1 MNLIRT
7 FARLVKRSSWGGVET
22 SPSPLQRHAHGYED
36 IAAPIEAVSAGTHG
50 LMRLGLRWLAAGC
63 LAMASFLPAHAGEPL
78 HYLATGVNAD
88 GLVKDDELIAFHRSA
103 TDDDGNVFAV
113 GIFQG
118 VVRFQGM
125 TLQPL
130 NPTEPRRT
138 GIFVTRQG
146 AGGGWDYLTSVFSS
160 FPQALNTT
168 EFGLTLAKSIQVNDV
183 EVDGTS
189 VYIAA
194 TINEATTVRA
204 GVVIKVA
211 KDTGAVTWIRYIT
224 GTDVTMNAL
233 AVDSGGRV
241 TVGGAFKG
249 YAGNTATPARVLSPA
264 QGAPLTTITAV
275 GNFTDNVD
283 AYLVQFTAA
292 GAVGWTS
299 RSGTSTTAGHETV
312 AAISADGL
320 DQLHVLMNFD
330 GVSVGSG
337 KSSPVDL
344 RNSTI
349 DSNSRYTTTE
359 LGCYPIVGD
368 LDTCQG
374 SKTAIAGK
382 LSANGRWLD
391 HLVLEPD
398 AHLKAQ
404 FLALVAGMQF
414 EIDGKD
420 LCLFDGKIYVAG
432 SYNLMN
438 GNGSTHRRGGF
449 ILRLADDYT
458 ADPDMVY
465 FRPGGAES
473 PTFPVRM
480 VPAGGRLLAVGY
492 ASTSVN
498 LHATAL
504 SDTSLGDV
512 DMELNH
518 TVPNDYVVSFNNRL
532 VPQWITSTAEPGTRP
547 TPNVFT
553 GRLLAFNS
561 DRKQILWGG
570 GFRTSSLRRLA
581 IGEGDDI
588 LVLENDTLRDTP
600 ESWGWIVALNTDGEY
615 QLQQRLNV
623 DSRFGPVLVNNTLFS
638 GSGNFI
644 RGSRISISVS
654 PTVSTN
660 NGGTRH
666 VNTGYS
672 LNDEINSGSANNY
685 TLELFED
692 TTLTFN
698 WVTEHRLTIA
708 STHADAGLPTAST
721 PGEPTPP
728 QGSHWIRDGSPV
740 NPSINGIVPDPADF
754 DLRYYVSRIAVTGTV
769 GQTNSYPVPNPN
781 PAPTQFAM
789 TGPVTITYSWRK
801 QTAVTIAHNATAGL
815 SLPLTRQLDPAGA
828 VVSSIPG
835 SGRFWFDFGARLEVM
850 ARASDTAAS
859 KSLVGWQGASPADPA
874 YFPVSTFSSSPLPGG
889 ASLTTHLTSLTVDG
903 NAYWRRS
910 IAALNRPISVL
921 WDYGSSYLVIRA
933 AVGTDIVYPAN
944 SPAVLPQAPTGREL
958 LATAGVG
965 TTDTFAWDERRKVA
979 VAIRPGIFELTW
991 KPVAASAPD
1000 VKALVYTGF
1009 DGDPW
1014 QDDAA
1019 RRYTNTVKYRH
1030 IAQTPG
1036 VELDPSATDA
1046 RYFDGLLFHL
1056 GGAGVN
1062 GSRFSADR
1070 TTKSVLLFRTNVLA
1084 ARTVRDPNEEILDV
1098 RVVETRAWDA
1108 PTAWTGGGRLMLTA
1122 GGGVRVGSPLG
1133 TPLHT
1138 GIEHTGYVVKENAN
1152 YNPLIYDRANA
1163 QGPIIPVNVPVAS
1176 VPETSDQA
1184 LIIVWYERRDGLEW
1198 PYQPMHY
1205 PDFFWPLATV
1215 GTNLTD
1221 GDLHRIVIA
1230 SRLGSEGLSTNGV
1243 VQPSYDPDRFENVQV
1258 YNQPDRTKAGY
1269 NPNEEHAR
1277 VYPSL
1282 LAALDGRSVPAVFAL
1297 RNDLNISRANI
1308 VLDPITFRAADYT
1321 SDPYVLVQYFDKQA
1335 QTNRMRVYNV
1345 QRVDN
1350 VVDDPRLDRLPGS
1363 AGRNYRF
1370 IYNTVAGNRINPPYP
1385 LDLILGLF
1393 PCVNTVPGNPFVPE
1407 SNIPNGTFYRDADAQ
1422 RCWHID
1428 HKGGGWV
1435 VSGDSAFEGYF
1446 YYPLQADFYYPF
1458 ELDRTVQPDSVGDCI
1473 PWLPRFAVGTLAFKG
1488 VFDTNAVVRSEPL
1501 AIRYNTSWPT
1511 NVAVLKAGETL
1522 TYPGGE
1528 NRLDNPDAPGLPGI
1542 IGFAAASIVFDSL
1555 NPGMQPFPAA
1565 SPDERFSARVMAP
1578 LEERLLPLPRTN
1590 LPVAI
1595 RTPGVNVEVNGNEWV
1610 FTQLPPSLRKRVFYR
1625 PLAKLTTTAAPG
1637 VLGLRGYVNDRTLGA
1652 PDLTATPPPVY
1663 VVEPNV
1669 LTETERRTLAD
1680 LAAGDAGWT
1689 AAVNQLYALAR
1700 DPNGVGG
1707 ITWNVGLMPG
1717 TNSGTAI
1724 PFTSL
1729 GVGLA
1734 LVSNPALLVADTNK
1748 PPIYVTLAEND
1759 HPSLGDAPVSLHV
1772 IQVSRLQKYR
1782 GALKAI
1788 LPPNVFDEKITLR
1801 HTADFGGNVDRVAYA
1816 WWFHEEDGTVKVGD
1830 VPGNVS
1836 AGSPPWSAVGDPN
1849 GTPGLNQIELN
1860 GNPTLLLADNLFY
1873 ARYRHVDGP
1882 AATASNWSDWA
1893 GAANSSIRDL
1903 TGDGR
1908 PDFRPQLAMGW
1919 VKRVL
1924 DGINPYEARVR
1935 EFSRSDSP
1943 ATAAS
1948 LLRTLGAPFSGPVA
1962 LNADK
1967 NVVENVGLIELYETV
1982 LQRARDMSIQS
1993 TPPVT
1998 SPGLL
2003 SALMLASSRLSY
2015 FYSLLGNE
2023 AWDDSMDPTVGYGRA
2038 EIALDVGNLTSSRFC
2053 FENQQAS
2060 LLDEELALLRGTDES
2075 LGRPVFNR
2083 LFWNFTKGEGE
2094 VAYAL
2099 NYQIKDVTGDGIL
2112 DESDGLRLFPQGH
2125 GDAWGHYLSAIRK
2138 HYDLINTPGFIWQ
2151 RRSEYYNL
2159 LDVVIGVDYLDER
2172 QFARTAVARAR
2183 AGAEVVNLTWRSR
2196 YSEQPAARTLGYTDS
2211 NTSRAWGVTEW
2222 SRRAGQ
2228 AAIFD
2233 WILGNA
2239 LLPEADT
2246 TREGIERIDRTTVT
2260 ELGTI
2265 SSHLGSIQL
2274 TLDNSDAGL
2283 NPLGLDPD
2291 VVPFDIDPTHIDV
2304 GSTAQIGRQA
2314 VQGLSHFEQIFERA
2328 YEALRNASGAL
2339 DNANIQKAQLRQVA
2353 QSADDF
2359 RVRAAAEDIEYR
2371 NRLIEIFGTP
2381 YTGQIG
2387 AGKAYPAGYQGPD
2400 YNLFMYVDVNDVNA
2414 DTVPVANSDTY
2425 FDEYVS
2431 FYDLLNDVPDEFKTD
2446 LEEHFLDDITL
2457 EGNTAVG
2464 LLGDDL
2470 VHLRLPALAS
2480 DYAFVAP
2487 ANWGQR
2493 DAPGRLQAL
2502 VGEMVQVQSDLGIA
2516 VGDYDFL
2523 IKQLRDRVALLK
2535 MRADISSD
2543 VLSIKSTLYDDIESL
2558 NERIDA
2564 LRTTAAVLN
2573 TSADVFNDVV
2583 AGIIEGL
2590 PKVVGLAN
2598 DATFAARNAIK
2609 IAGSVAYG
2617 ITRGSAT
2624 FMDSSADI
2632 LENSKELVSL
2642 QAERE
2647 IDGKEMSVE
2656 LRGMLYDIE
2665 ELLVNEGVTR
2675 MKLFTMREQ
2684 LRGLF
2689 DQYRATLQEGVRL
2702 IEERRQANAIIA
2714 AETQENRYHD
2724 VLFRTARYEAI
2735 QRYRVLYDLA
2745 QRYCYLATKAYDYE
2759 TNFDPRD
2766 RASGRPFLNEIVR
2779 ARTLGELGDDFPLS
2793 GAGLAGTMARLH
2805 ETFRSIEGRLGF
2817 NNFQYDQT
2825 SFSIRNEQARLKPSE
2840 DGATDQD
2847 WVDKLESARV
2857 DDLWD
2862 IPEFRKFCRPFAPRG
2877 TPQPGIVLRFRSAVR
2892 AGENFF
2898 GNPLGG
2904 GDASYD
2910 PTLYAT
2916 KIRAAGIRIDGYPLE
2931 DLARTPGVY
2940 LIPAGLDYMSIP
2952 NSPTLALRAWNVVDQ
2967 AIPSPYQLGATELG
2981 RPDWIAG
2988 IDSLSGQA
2996 GEARRFSSFRAS
3008 VSEDPSEDN
3017 AFNSTR
3023 LIGRSVWND
3032 QWILIIPGQSLHAD
3046 PAEGLDRFVQSVTDI
3061 RLNFETYGYSGN

>member
-1 MNLIRT
+1 
-7 FARLVKRSSWGGVET
+7 
-22 SPSPLQRHAHGYED
+22 
-36 IAAPIEAVSAGTHG
+36 
-50 LMRLGLRWLAAGC
+50 
-63 LAMASFLPAHAGEPL
+63 
-78 HYLATGVNAD
+78 
-88 GLVKDDELIAFHRSA
+88 
-103 TDDDGNVFAV
+103 
-113 GIFQG
+113 
-118 VVRFQGM
+118 VVR
-125 TLQPL
+125 
-130 NPTEPRRT
+130 
-138 GIFVTRQG
+138 
-146 AGGGWDYLTSVFSS
+146 
-160 FPQALNTT
+160 
-168 EFGLTLAKSIQVNDV
+168 
-183 EVDGTS
+183 
-189 VYIAA
+189 
-194 TINEATTVRA
+194 
-204 GVVIKVA
+204 
-211 KDTGAVTWIRYIT
+211 
-224 GTDVTMNAL
+224 
-233 AVDSGGRV
+233 
-241 TVGGAFKG
+241 
-249 YAGNTATPARVLSPA
+249 
-264 QGAPLTTITAV
+264 
-275 GNFTDNVD
+275 
-283 AYLVQFTAA
+283 
-292 GAVGWTS
+292 
-299 RSGTSTTAGHETV
+299 H
-312 AAISADGL
+312 
-320 DQLHVLMNFD
+320 
-330 GVSVGSG
+330 
-337 KSSPVDL
+337 
-344 RNSTI
+344 
-349 DSNSRYTTTE
+349 
-359 LGCYPIVGD
+359 
-368 LDTCQG
+368 
-374 SKTAIAGK
+374 
-382 LSANGRWLD
+382 
-391 HLVLEPD
+391 
-398 AHLKAQ
+398 
-404 FLALVAGMQF
+404 
-414 EIDGKD
+414 
-420 LCLFDGKIYVAG
+420 
-432 SYNLMN
+432 
-438 GNGSTHRRGGF
+438 
-449 ILRLADDYT
+449 
-458 ADPDMVY
+458 
-465 FRPGGAES
+465 
-473 PTFPVRM
+473 
-480 VPAGGRLLAVGY
+480 
-492 ASTSVN
+492 
-498 LHATAL
+498 
-504 SDTSLGDV
+504 
-512 DMELNH
+512 
-518 TVPNDYVVSFNNRL
+518 
-532 VPQWITSTAEPGTRP
+532 
-547 TPNVFT
+547 
-553 GRLLAFNS
+553 
-561 DRKQILWGG
+561 
-570 GFRTSSLRRLA
+570 
-581 IGEGDDI
+581 
-588 LVLENDTLRDTP
+588 
-600 ESWGWIVALNTDGEY
+600 
-615 QLQQRLNV
+615 
-623 DSRFGPVLVNNTLFS
+623 
-638 GSGNFI
+638 
-644 RGSRISISVS
+644 
-654 PTVSTN
+654 
-660 NGGTRH
+660 
-666 VNTGYS
+666 
-672 LNDEINSGSANNY
+672 
-685 TLELFED
+685 
-692 TTLTFN
+692 
-698 WVTEHRLTIA
+698 
-708 STHADAGLPTAST
+708 
-721 PGEPTPP
+721 
-728 QGSHWIRDGSPV
+728 
-740 NPSINGIVPDPADF
+740 
-754 DLRYYVSRIAVTGTV
+754 
-769 GQTNSYPVPNPN
+769 
-781 PAPTQFAM
+781 
-789 TGPVTITYSWRK
+789 
-801 QTAVTIAHNATAGL
+801 
-815 SLPLTRQLDPAGA
+815 
-828 VVSSIPG
+828 
-835 SGRFWFDFGARLEVM
+835 
-850 ARASDTAAS
+850 
-859 KSLVGWQGASPADPA
+859 
-874 YFPVSTFSSSPLPGG
+874 
-889 ASLTTHLTSLTVDG
+889 
-903 NAYWRRS
+903 
-910 IAALNRPISVL
+910 
-921 WDYGSSYLVIRA
+921 
-933 AVGTDIVYPAN
+933 
-944 SPAVLPQAPTGREL
+944 
-958 LATAGVG
+958 
-965 TTDTFAWDERRKVA
+965 
-979 VAIRPGIFELTW
+979 
-991 KPVAASAPD
+991 
-1000 VKALVYTGF
+1000 
-1009 DGDPW
+1009 
-1014 QDDAA
+1014 
-1019 RRYTNTVKYRH
+1019 
-1030 IAQTPG
+1030 
-1036 VELDPSATDA
+1036 
-1046 RYFDGLLFHL
+1046 
-1056 GGAGVN
+1056 
-1062 GSRFSADR
+1062 
-1070 TTKSVLLFRTNVLA
+1070 
-1084 ARTVRDPNEEILDV
+1084 
-1098 RVVETRAWDA
+1098 
-1108 PTAWTGGGRLMLTA
+1108 
-1122 GGGVRVGSPLG
+1122 
-1133 TPLHT
+1133 
-1138 GIEHTGYVVKENAN
+1138 
-1152 YNPLIYDRANA
+1152 
-1163 QGPIIPVNVPVAS
+1163 
-1176 VPETSDQA
+1176 
-1184 LIIVWYERRDGLEW
+1184 
-1198 PYQPMHY
+1198 
-1205 PDFFWPLATV
+1205 
-1215 GTNLTD
+1215 
-1221 GDLHRIVIA
+1221 
-1230 SRLGSEGLSTNGV
+1230 
-1243 VQPSYDPDRFENVQV
+1243 
-1258 YNQPDRTKAGY
+1258 
-1269 NPNEEHAR
+1269 
-1277 VYPSL
+1277 
-1282 LAALDGRSVPAVFAL
+1282 
-1297 RNDLNISRANI
+1297 
-1308 VLDPITFRAADYT
+1308 
-1321 SDPYVLVQYFDKQA
+1321 
-1335 QTNRMRVYNV
+1335 
-1345 QRVDN
+1345 
-1350 VVDDPRLDRLPGS
+1350 
-1363 AGRNYRF
+1363 
-1370 IYNTVAGNRINPPYP
+1370 
-1385 LDLILGLF
+1385 
-1393 PCVNTVPGNPFVPE
+1393 
-1407 SNIPNGTFYRDADAQ
+1407 
-1422 RCWHID
+1422 
-1428 HKGGGWV
+1428 
-1435 VSGDSAFEGYF
+1435 
-1446 YYPLQADFYYPF
+1446 
-1458 ELDRTVQPDSVGDCI
+1458 
-1473 PWLPRFAVGTLAFKG
+1473 
-1488 VFDTNAVVRSEPL
+1488 EPL

-1542 IGFAAASIVFDSL
+1542 LGFASASIVFDSL
-1555 NPGMQPFPAA
+1555 NPGMQPFPANT
-1565 SPDERFSARVMAP
+1565 PDERYSARVMAP
-1578 LEERLLPLPRTN
+1578 LTERLIACSITN
-1590 LPVAI
+1590 LPLSL
-1595 RTPGVNVEVNGNEWV
+1595 RTPSANVEVNGDEWS
-1610 FTQLPPSLRKRVFYR
+1610 FTQLPPSLRKRVFFK
-1625 PLAKLTTTAAPG
+1625 PLAKLNSAAAPG
-1637 VLGLRGYVNDRTLGA
+1637 VLGIRGYVNDRTLGA

-1669 LTETERRTLAD
+1669 LTETERQILAG
-1680 LAAGDAGWT
+1680 LAPADALWANVVT
-1689 AAVNQLYALAR
+1689 ALYRFAR
-1700 DPNGVGG
+1700 DPNNVGG
-1707 ITWNVGLMPG
+1707 TAWNVGLLPG
-1717 TNSGTAI
+1717 TDAGTAAQAN
-1724 PFTSL
+1724 SL
-1729 GVGLA
+1729 GLGLA

-1748 PPIYVTLAEND
+1748 PAIYVTLAEND
-1759 HPSLGDAPVSLHV
+1759 HPSLGDAPVSMHV
-1772 IQVSRLQKYR
+1772 IQVSRLLKYR

-1801 HTADFGGNVDRVAYA
+1801 HTADFGGNVDQVAYA
-1816 WWFHEEDGTVKVGD
+1816 WWYHEEDGTVKVGD

-1836 AGSPPWSAVGDPN
+1836 PGSPPWNPVGDPN
-1849 GTPGLNQIELN
+1849 GTAGLNQIDLN

-1873 ARYRHVDGP
+1873 ARYRSLKAP
-1882 AATASNWSDWA
+1882 AATPSNWSDWA

-1982 LQRARDMSIQS
+1982 LQRARDMSIGS

-2099 NYQIKDVTGDGIL
+2099 NYQIKDVTGDGIV
-2112 DESDGLRLFPQGH
+2112 DESDALRLFPHGH

-2211 NTSRAWGVTEW
+2211 NPTRAWGVTEW

-2239 LLPEADT
+2239 LLPETDT
-2246 TREGIERIDRTTVT
+2246 AREGIERIDRTTVT
-2260 ELGTI
+2260 ELTAI
-2265 SSHLGSIQL
+2265 SSHLGTIQL
-2274 TLDNSDAGL
+2274 TLDGSDAGL

-2359 RVRAAAEDIEYR
+2359 RIRAAAEDIEYR

-2414 DTVPVANSDTY
+2414 DTVPVANAGTY

-2431 FYDLLNDVPDEFKTD
+2431 FYDLLADVPLEFRAD
-2446 LEEHFLDDITL
+2446 LESHFLDDISL

-2523 IKQLRDRVALLK
+2523 IKQLRDRVALLQ

-2573 TSADVFNDVV
+2573 TSADVFNDLVS
-2583 AGIIEGL
+2583 GIIEGF
-2590 PKVVGLAN
+2590 PKVLGIAV
-2598 DATFAARNAIK
+2598 DATSGARGALRVAANP
-2609 IAGSVAYG
+2609 VYG
-2617 ITRGSAT
+2617 IIRGSAMS
-2624 FMDSSADI
+2624 MDVSADI
-2632 LENSKELVSL
+2632 LDNSKELVSL
-2642 QAERE
+2642 QAEQS
-2647 IDGKEMSVE
+2647 IDLQEMSFE

-2689 DQYRATLQEGVRL
+2689 DQYRATLQEGIRL
-2702 IEERRQANAIIA
+2702 IEERRQANAILA

-2862 IPEFRKFCRPFAPRG
+2862 VPEFRKFCRPFAPRG

-2910 PTLYAT
+2910 PTLFAT

-2931 DLARTPGVY
+2931 ELARTPGVY

-2988 IDSLSGQA
+2988 IDSLSGQP

-3032 QWILIIPGQSLHAD
+3032 QWILIIPGQALHAD
-3046 PAEGLDRFVQSVTDI
+3046 PNQGLDRFVENVTDI

>member
-1 MNLIRT
+1 MNVTRFLE
-7 FARLVKRSSWGGVET
+7 RLVPGRLV
-22 SPSPLQRHAHGYED
+22 
-36 IAAPIEAVSAGTHG
+36 AVVAT
-50 LMRLGLRWLAAGC
+50 LC
-63 LAMASFLPAHAGEPL
+63 LAVAALVPAQAGEPL
-78 HYLATGVNAD
+78 HYLARGIDGD
-88 GLVKDDELIAFHRSA
+88 GLTKSEELIAFHGSA

-113 GIFQG
+113 GIYQG
-118 VVRFQGM
+118 LVQFQGM

-130 NPTEPRRT
+130 VPTDPGRT

-146 AGGGWDYLTSVFSS
+146 VGGGWDYIKGVFSS
-160 FPQALNTT
+160 FPQALNAT
-168 EFGLTLAKSIQVNDV
+168 EYGLTLAKSIQVTDV
-183 EVDGTS
+183 EVDATS

-194 TINEATTVRA
+194 TINDTGKSRA

-211 KDTGAVTWIRYIT
+211 KDTGTVTWIRYIT
-224 GTDVTMNAL
+224 GTDVTMTAL
-233 AVDSGGRV
+233 AVDSQGRV
-241 TVGGAFKG
+241 TVGGAFQALNG
-249 YAGNTATPARVLSPA
+249 GTATPARVLSPA
-264 QGAPLTTITAV
+264 QGAPLTTITTTFNSA
-275 GNFTDNVD
+275 NNVD

-292 GAVGWTS
+292 GGIGWTS
-299 RSGTSTTAGHETV
+299 RSGSGTTVGHETV
-312 AAISADGL
+312 AAVSADSL

-330 GVSVGSG
+330 GVSVPSG
-337 KSSPVDL
+337 NGVGVDL
-344 RNSTI
+344 RNSSI
-349 DSNSRYTTTE
+349 DGNSRY
-359 LGCYPIVGD
+359 LVVDIGCYTIVGD
-368 LDTCQG
+368 ADSCHGTR
-374 SKTAIAGK
+374 TAVAGK
-382 LSANGRWLD
+382 LNSSGVWID
-391 HLVLEPD
+391 HLVLDPD

-404 FLALVAGMQF
+404 FAALGIGTKF

-432 SYNLMN
+432 SYNQLNPN
-438 GNGSTHRRGGF
+438 GTTYRRGGF

-480 VPAGGRLLAVGY
+480 VPAGGRLLVVGY
-492 ASTSVN
+492 ATTSVN

-518 TVPNDYVVSFNNRL
+518 TVANDYVVSFNNRL
-532 VPQWITSTAEPGTRP
+532 QPQWITSTAEPGTRP
-547 TPNVFT
+547 TPNVFS

-570 GFRTSSLRRLA
+570 GFRSSTLRPLA
-581 IGEGDDI
+581 IGSGDDI
-588 LVLENDTLRDTP
+588 LLLRTEGLKDLP
-600 ESWGWIVALNTDGEY
+600 ESWGWIVTLDTDGEY
-615 QLQQRLNV
+615 QLQQRLTV
-623 DSRFGPVLVNNTLFS
+623 DSRFGPVLVNSTPFS

-644 RGSRISISVS
+644 RGSRISVSV
-654 PTVSTN
+654 PAIISTN
-660 NGGTRH
+660 NSATRYL
-666 VNTGYS
+666 NTGYS

-698 WVTEHRLTIA
+698 WVIEHRLTIA
-708 STHADAGLPTAST
+708 SLHAAVNLPAGST
-721 PGEPTPP
+721 PGQPTPP
-728 QGSHWIRDGSPV
+728 QGDHWIREGTLV
-740 NPSINGIVPDPADF
+740 NPSITGIVDDPVSLDF
-754 DLRYYVSRIAVTGTV
+754 RYYVSRIAVTGASN
-769 GQTNSYPVPNPN
+769 QTINYALPNPS
-781 PAPTQFAM
+781 PAPAQFAM
-789 TGPVTITYSWRK
+789 TGPATVTYSWRK
-801 QTAVTIAHNATAGL
+801 QTSIMVGHNATAGL
-815 SLPLTRQLDPAGA
+815 DLALTRQVDANGA
-828 VVSSIPG
+828 VLLSQVG
-835 SGRFWFDFGARLEVM
+835 SGRFWFDADSRLEVM
-850 ARASDTAAS
+850 ALASDTAAS
-859 KSLVGWQGASPADPA
+859 KTLVGWQGASPAVNA
-874 YFPVSTFSSSPLPGG
+874 YFPVSTFAVSQTSSSPRLTDYLSPVTVGG
-889 ASLTTHLTSLTVDG
+889 L
-903 NAYWRRS
+903 NYWRRTINS
-910 IAALNRPISVL
+910 FSEPVSVL
-921 WDYGSSYLVIRA
+921 WDYGPAYTILNVAI
-933 AVGTDIVYPAN
+933 GMDIVLPAN
-944 SPAVLPQAPTGREL
+944 APPIQPQPPTAREL
-958 LATAGVG
+958 LATPGIG
-965 TTDTFAWDERRKVA
+965 TTDVFAWDENRKVP

-991 KPVAASAPD
+991 RSSLASGPD
-1000 VKALVYTGF
+1000 VKALLYTGF

-1014 QDDAA
+1014 QNDASK
-1019 RRYTNTVKYRH
+1019 RYSNPTKYRH
-1030 IAQTPG
+1030 IAETPS

-1070 TTKSVLLFRTNVLA
+1070 TTKSVLLYRTNVVA
-1084 ARTVRDPNEEILDV
+1084 ARAVRDPNEERLDV
-1098 RVVETRAWDA
+1098 RVVETREWDA
-1108 PTAWTGGGRLMLTA
+1108 TTGWA
-1122 GGGVRVGSPLG
+1122 GGPMLLVNSAGMKVGSPI
-1133 TPLHT
+1133 THPLHT
-1138 GIEHTGYVVKENAN
+1138 GIDHTGYVVKDKAN
-1152 YNPLIYDRANA
+1152 YNAQIHDRANA
-1163 QGPIIPVNVPVAS
+1163 RGPIIPVNVPNATA
-1176 VPETSDQA
+1176 PLTSDQA
-1184 LIIVWYERRDGLEW
+1184 LVIVWYERRDGLEW
-1198 PYQPMHY
+1198 PYQPM
-1205 PDFFWPLATV
+1205 FFQSFSWPVAAT
-1215 GTNLTD
+1215 GSNLTD

-1243 VQPSYDPDRFENVQV
+1243 IQPSFDPDRYENVQV
-1258 YNQPDRTKAGY
+1258 YNQPDPDKAGY

-1282 LAALDGRSVPAVFAL
+1282 LAALDGKSVPAVFAL
-1297 RNDLNISRANI
+1297 RNDLNISRWNI
-1308 VLDPITFRAADYT
+1308 ALDPTTFAPTNYT

-1335 QTNRMRVYNV
+1335 QTNRMRVYSV
-1345 QRVDN
+1345 QRTDATVN
-1350 VVDDPRLDRLPGS
+1350 DPRLDQLPGS
-1363 AGRNYRF
+1363 AGRNYVF
-1370 IYNTVAGNRINPPYP
+1370 NYNTVAGNRINPPYP
-1385 LDLILGLF
+1385 LDLIVGLF
-1393 PCVNTVPGNPFVPE
+1393 PCVNTVPGIPFIPV
-1407 SNIPNGTFYRDADAQ
+1407 SNIPNGTFYRDAAAQ
-1422 RCWHID
+1422 RGWHID

-1435 VSGDSAFEGYF
+1435 VSGGSAFDGFF
-1446 YYPLQADFYYPF
+1446 YYPIQPDFYYPF
-1458 ELDRTVQPDSVGDCI
+1458 ANDRGALPDSLGDCI
-1473 PWLPRFAVGTLAFKG
+1473 PWLPRFDGTPTSLTIRG
-1488 VFDTNAVVRSEPL
+1488 VFDTNAVVRTEPV

-1528 NRLDNPDAPGLPGI
+1528 NRADNPDAPGLPGI
-1542 IGFAAASIVFDSL
+1542 LGFASAAIVFDSL
-1555 NPGMQPFPAA
+1555 NPDMKPFPANT
-1565 SPDERFSARVMAP
+1565 PDERYSARVMAP
-1578 LEERLLPLPRTN
+1578 LTERLIACSITN
-1590 LPVAI
+1590 LPLSL
-1595 RTPGVNVEVNGNEWV
+1595 RTPSVNVEVNGDEWR
-1610 FTQLPPSLRKRVFYR
+1610 FTQLPPSLRKRVFFR
-1625 PLAKLTTTAAPG
+1625 PLAKLNSAAAPG
-1637 VLGLRGYVNDRTLGA
+1637 VLGIRGYVNDRTLGA

-1669 LTETERRTLAD
+1669 LTDTERQILAGLAPADALWANVVTTL
-1680 LAAGDAGWT
+1680 
-1689 AAVNQLYALAR
+1689 YRFAR
-1700 DPNGVGG
+1700 DPDNVGG
-1707 ITWNVGLMPG
+1707 TAWNVGLMPG
-1717 TNSGTAI
+1717 TDPGTAAQAN
-1724 PFTSL
+1724 SL

-1759 HPSLGDAPVSLHV
+1759 HPSLGDAPVTLHV
-1772 IQVSRLQKYR
+1772 IQVSRLLKYR

-1801 HTADFGGNVDRVAYA
+1801 HTADFGGNVDQVAYA
-1816 WWFHEEDGTVKVGD
+1816 WWYHEEDGTVKVGD

-1836 AGSPPWSAVGDPN
+1836 AGSPPWNPVGDPN
-1849 GTPGLNQIELN
+1849 GTAGLNQIDLN

-1873 ARYRHVDGP
+1873 ARYRSVK
-1882 AATASNWSDWA
+1882 AAANTPGSWSDWA

-1924 DGINPYEARVR
+1924 DGINPYEVRVR
-1935 EFSRSDSP
+1935 ELSKSDSP

-1948 LLRTLGAPFSGPVA
+1948 LLRTLGAPYTGPVA

-1982 LQRARDMSIQS
+1982 LQRARDMSVLS

-1998 SPGLL
+1998 SPGIL

-2023 AWDDSMDPTVGYGRA
+2023 AWDDSMDPTIGYGRA

-2099 NYQIKDVTGDGIL
+2099 NYQIKDVTGDGLL
-2112 DESDGLRLFPQGH
+2112 DESDAMRLFPQGH

-2138 HYDLINTPGFIWQ
+2138 HYDLINTPGFVWQ

-2159 LDVVIGVDYLDER
+2159 LDVVLGVDYLDER

-2196 YSEQPAARTLGYTDS
+2196 HSEHPAARTLGYTDTDA
-2211 NTSRAWGVTEW
+2211 NRAWGVTEW
-2222 SRRAGQ
+2222 GRRAAQ

-2246 TREGIERIDRTTVT
+2246 TREGIERIDRTTVS
-2260 ELGTI
+2260 ELGAI
-2265 SSHLGSIQL
+2265 SSHLGTIQL
-2274 TLDNSDAGL
+2274 TLDGSDAGL

-2359 RVRAAAEDIEYR
+2359 RIRAAAEDIEYR

-2414 DTVPVANSDTY
+2414 DTVPVANRDTY

-2431 FYDLLNDVPDEFKTD
+2431 FYDLLADVPLEFRVD
-2446 LEEHFLDDITL
+2446 LESHFLDDISL

-2487 ANWGQR
+2487 STWGQR
-2493 DAPGRLQAL
+2493 ESTGRLQAL

-2523 IKQLRDRVALLK
+2523 IKQLRDRVAMLQ
-2535 MRADISSD
+2535 MRAEISSD
-2543 VLSIKSTLYDDIESL
+2543 VLSIKSTLYDDLESL
-2558 NERIDA
+2558 NQRIDA

-2573 TSADVFNDVV
+2573 TGADIFNDLFT
-2583 AGIIEGL
+2583 GIIDAF
-2590 PKVVGLAN
+2590 PKEVGTSV
-2598 DATFAARNAIK
+2598 DPSFGARLSTK
-2609 IAGSVAYG
+2609 IGVSILYG
-2617 ITRGSAT
+2617 IARTSAT
-2624 FMDSSADI
+2624 LMDSSADI
-2632 LENSKELVSL
+2632 LDNSKELVSL

-2689 DQYRATLQEGVRL
+2689 DQYRTTLQEGVRL
-2702 IEERRQANAIIA
+2702 MEERRQANAILA

-2840 DGATDQD
+2840 DGATNQD
-2847 WVDKLESARV
+2847 WIDKLESARV

-2862 IPEFRKFCRPFAPRG
+2862 VPEFRKFCRPFAPRG

-2898 GNPLGG
+2898 GNPLGA
-2904 GDASYD
+2904 GDSSYD

-2931 DLARTPGVY
+2931 ELARTPGVY

-2981 RPDWIAG
+2981 RPDWVAG
-2988 IDSLSGQA
+2988 LDSLSGQA

-3032 QWILIIPGQSLHAD
+3032 QWVLIIPGQVLHAD
-3046 PAEGLDRFVQSVTDI
+3046 PNVGLDRFVESVTDI